1 VSGKKRLAI
10 VVLLFLVGLAMAFGL
25 ERCGGSPEGTDRP
38 QHTKDAAARR
48 VVSMAP
54 SIVES
59 LFAIGAGDRVAGV
72 GDWCSFPREAAE
84 LPRVG
89 GEMDPDFE
97 RLLALKP
104 DLVIVQGK
112 AEKLRAFCDRHG
124 IPMLHVDM
132 NSERTIYA
140 GLRTIGRAVSEEE
153 AADRLAATIRSELAQ
168 VARRVAGRPRPR
180 VFLCMG
186 HRPGSLRGL
195 ASAAGDTFL
204 SELLSIAGGQNIF
217 ADLEQDYPPI
227 NKERLVE
234 RRPEVI
240 VELHPGEALSAE
252 ARETLRG
259 DWQKLASLPAVR
271 EGRIHL
277 LTENY
282 LMIPGPRVAQAAA
295 CIAEAVHPRAEDE
308 P

>member
-1 VSGKKRLAI
+1 
-10 VVLLFLVGLAMAFGL
+10 
-25 ERCGGSPEGTDRP
+25 
-38 QHTKDAAARR
+38 
-48 VVSMAP
+48 
-54 SIVES
+54 
-59 LFAIGAGDRVAGV
+59 
-72 GDWCSFPREAAE
+72 
-84 LPRVG
+84 
-89 GEMDPDFE
+89 MDPDFE
-97 RLLALKP
+97 RLLAVRP

-112 AEKLRAFCDRHG
+112 AEKLRAFCDRHD
-124 IPMLHVDM
+124 IPILHVDM

-140 GLRTIGRAVSEEE
+140 GLRQIGRAVGRDS
-153 AADRLAATIRSELAQ
+153 AADSLAATIRSELAE

-195 ASAAGDTFL
+195 ASAAGHTFL
-204 SELLSIAGGQNIF
+204 SQLLSIAGGENVF

-227 NKERLVE
+227 SKERLVE

-240 VELHPGEALSAE
+240 VELHPGEGLSA
-252 ARETLRG
+252 AAQATLRA

-271 EGRIHL
+271 SGRIHV
-277 LTENY
+277 LTEDY

-295 CIAEAVHPRAEDE
+295 RIAEAVHPRAEDE

>member
-1 VSGKKRLAI
+1 MSGKKRLAI
-10 VVLLFLVGLAMAFGL
+10 VVLLFLIGLAMAFGL
-25 ERCGGSPEGTDRP
+25 ERYGGSPGQAGRP
-38 QHTKDAAARR
+38 QHASGAPARR

-72 GDWCSFPREAAE
+72 GDWCSHPAEAAE
-84 LPRVG
+84 RPRVG

-97 RLLALKP
+97 RLLALQP
-104 DLVIVQGK
+104 DLIIVQGK
-112 AEKLRAFCDRHG
+112 AETLRTFCDRHD

-140 GLRTIGRAVSEEE
+140 GLRTIGRAVGKEE

-195 ASAAGDTFL
+195 ASAAGHTFL

-227 NKERLVE
+227 SKERLVE

-240 VELHPGEALSAE
+240 VELHPGEALSE
-252 ARETLRG
+252 AARDTLRA
-259 DWQKLASLPAVR
+259 DWQKLASLPVVKNQ
-271 EGRIHL
+271 RIHL
-277 LTENY
+277 LTEDY

-295 CIAEAVHPRAEDE
+295 RIAEAVHPPAEDE